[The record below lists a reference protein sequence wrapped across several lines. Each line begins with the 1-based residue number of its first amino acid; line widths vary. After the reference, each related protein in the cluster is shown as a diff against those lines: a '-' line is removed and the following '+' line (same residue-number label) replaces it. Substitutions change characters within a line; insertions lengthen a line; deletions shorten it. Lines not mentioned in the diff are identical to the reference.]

1 MGGHTVIGV
10 IQEALKEEKARE
22 EETET
27 EVLRR
32 RETRKSLNRRVSFA
46 SHATIRYSPLFLFYF
61 HVNGRLFPQAGTPT
75 GTPSPK
81 KGVGFAFENGSPS
94 TDNDSTAEYSP
105 QPTPRMDPHTPSPTE
120 SPPRM
125 GFAKNVT
132 SPPGS
137 DSEDTS
143 MDIADDNLTL
153 PLPSALIK
161 SQLQRGVGFLV
172 DDEGGESEEEM
183 DMTQPFVSGGIIP
196 SRDGVNRFL
205 NSEDDQTMEFT
216 RIYPSQNKQDEQDDT
231 MGMEF
236 TRVVGKIQGLKIP
249 TALDKENRPPV
260 DDEDGAT
267 PP

>member
-1 MGGHTVIGV
+1 
-10 IQEALKEEKARE
+10 
-22 EETET
+22 
-27 EVLRR
+27 
-32 RETRKSLNRRVSFA
+32 
-46 SHATIRYSPLFLFYF
+46 
-61 HVNGRLFPQAGTPT
+61 
-75 GTPSPK
+75 
-81 KGVGFAFENGSPS
+81 
-94 TDNDSTAEYSP
+94 
-105 QPTPRMDPHTPSPTE
+105 
-120 SPPRM
+120 
-125 GFAKNVT
+125 
-132 SPPGS
+132 
-137 DSEDTS
+137 